1 MFGSVVAGAF
11 QIAFRAEMHANDFF
25 YFLKI
30 IFDISTSKQSKKYKP
45 HLILI
50 KENNSNLNETQV
62 QTKYQTFPYSSN
74 RQCTWILLFGT
85 C

>member
-1 MFGSVVAGAF
+1 VFGSVVAGAF

-45 HLILI
+45 HLIL
-50 KENNSNLNETQV
+50 
-62 QTKYQTFPYSSN
+62 TKKKKNQ
-74 RQCTWILLFGT
+74 I
-85 C
+85 

>member
-1 MFGSVVAGAF
+1 VFGSVVAGAF

-45 HLILI
+45 HLILT
-50 KENNSNLNETQV
+50 KENNSNLNETQL